1 MNFKKI
7 FLFLYRRLSYVY
19 VFIFGRKKMQ
29 FLNDIFLSLT
39 LNAKGYKNYGSFR
52 ETGEENFIKKI
63 SHDLSFCID
72 IGANIGKYTE
82 LLLKETAAKV
92 IAFEPLPDAY
102 LDLKKIELNN
112 LNRLKVFN
120 QAIGEKNEF
129 LELNYASNKSEKASF
144 SDHLEKLSFY
154 DFYNNKKIN
163 MKILTLDT
171 FIEENLDDFNQQ
183 EIDLIKIDTEGF
195 ELEVIKGATKTI
207 KKMSPKY
214 IQLEF
219 NWHQLFKKQNMY
231 SFSEFLKNY
240 ELFQILPYG
249 NDLIKVNAT
258 RPETNIYHLSNFVY
272 IRKDISSKF

>member
-7 FLFLYRRLSYVY
+7 LLFLYRKLSYVY

-29 FLNDIFLSLT
+29 FLNNIFLSLT

-102 LDLKKIELNN
+102 LDLKKLELNN

-129 LELNYASNKSEKASF
+129 LELNYASRKSEKASF
-144 SDHLEKLSFY
+144 SDNLEKLSFY
-154 DFYNNKKIN
+154 DFHNNKKMKI
-163 MKILTLDT
+163 KILTLDT
-171 FIEENLDDFNQQ
+171 FIEENLDDFNQT

-231 SFSEFLKNY
+231 SFYEFLKNY

-249 NDLIKVNAT
+249 NDLIKVNVT

-272 IRKDISSKF
+272 IRKDLSYKF

>member
-7 FLFLYRRLSYVY
+7 LLFLYRKLSYVY

-29 FLNDIFLSLT
+29 FLNNIFLSLT

-102 LDLKKIELNN
+102 LDLKKLELNN

-129 LELNYASNKSEKASF
+129 LELNYASSKSEKASF
-144 SDHLEKLSFY
+144 SDNLEKLSFY
-154 DFYNNKKIN
+154 DFHNNKKMKI
-163 MKILTLDT
+163 KILTLDT
-171 FIEENLDDFNQQ
+171 FIEENLDDFNQT

-231 SFSEFLKNY
+231 SFYEFLKNY

-249 NDLIKVNAT
+249 NDLIKVNVT

-272 IRKDISSKF
+272 IRKDLSYKF